1 MSYIAIDVP
10 RQKTCGV
17 HTIRGVYSIHTISRY
32 ASLEEAQSYLKTL
45 IKDDV
50 FFTIE
55 EHEE

>member
-10 RQKTCGV
+10 RQEAW
-17 HTIRGVYSIHTISRY
+17 GVYAIHTISRY

-50 FFTIE
+50 LFTIE